1 MTNRAEAKI
10 YVTTEDDTAEGLRKI
25 SVNLS
30 NVFQN
35 IDKSLSD
42 INNNQQK
49 STKSTKDM
57 SNSFATMGKTI
68 AVVAVGFGTIWA
80 GFKVG
85 QAALG
90 GIVSLASK
98 LKDTTYDLYKNGLDE
113 AMDLETAKNGLAGI
127 ISSVYKIKKD
137 GIELVGGDK
146 FIAATTE
153 AEAAVKR
160 LQVAAAQSGASF
172 KELLDAFN
180 SGVGNGAGLGL
191 TISQVEKFAVVVAN
205 AAKATGVQEGG
216 MAQELNALLT
226 GEVTNDA
233 KIASSLGVGPSGKNR
248 QAYLTALKKG
258 GDEAYKYLMGLMAS
272 FGFAIERQANSLAGI
287 FDAFKDGAKN
297 LSAEIASGLSKELL
311 NLKPIIESV
320 FDKNTNTLTKDFDG
334 LKATL
339 QTIGSLLGKVIVEAA
354 KMAYQWLAGISKLLL
369 ENPELLD
376 KLIFQ
381 LKKSWLQFQLA
392 VIDTITVL
400 AKVYDQV
407 KKIVDYFNQTSDY
420 NDVVDSVKN
429 GGDVSSDMILEIALK
444 GRVTNKKETE
454 KAMEK
459 SAEAYTNFARK
470 TIQDSLDNLK
480 IDDTVSK
487 SVRENVKKI
496 DEQTKA
502 IEAAANGTASSGIT
516 LGADKR
522 VNTDENKKN
531 LDKML
536 DLQKIF
542 FDKTKHNI
550 DLESKYNELNYNNR
564 FKTAE
569 EFYSSK
575 EDLMK
580 KDFNNEMSYIDSQIT
595 AIQGLI
601 SDKKLLTQDDR
612 DSKEKQLNELL
623 NQRNMLE
630 SEYAFK
636 IKDSYYQR
644 IKEINELQK
653 STKQFKAS
661 IDEMLGLT
669 KQASVIRLSI
679 EIDGLNK
686 NFANDEEMLGLIE
699 QYKEL
704 KLLQIETS
712 DITSVLDNKEQNLN
726 KARDSNKT
734 DLLSYYEEMNSLIQ
748 QRIDLYQKELDLL
761 TSSGANESNS
771 ERVRQLKT
779 SIDDLKNSTRN
790 FSDDL
795 KENWRG
801 EFDTFFTSVIDGTK
815 SVKDA
820 FRDMINNITNYITK
834 FAAQGLMDQ
843 LFNTGESTGKSG
855 GFGGLIDSAAGW
867 VSGLFSGG
875 ARATGG
881 FVDAGKPYL
890 VGEGGRPEIFVPNT
904 SGYVM
909 NASRSND
916 LMNNGGSNGTVNNYY
931 NIYAN
936 NPKEFENSKSQ
947 ILSAGYQAASVA
959 NRRNN

>member
-85 QAALG
+85 QAALS

-248 QAYLTALKKG
+248 QAYLQALKKG

-272 FGFAIERQANSLAGI
+272 FSFAIERQANSLAGI

-297 LSAEIASGLSKELL
+297 LSAEISSGLSKELL
-311 NLKPIIESV
+311 NLKPIIESI

-354 KMAYQWLAGISKLLL
+354 QKAYEWLSSVSKLLL
-369 ENPELLD
+369 KNPELLD
-376 KLIFQ
+376 KLVFQ
-381 LKKSWLQFQLA
+381 LRKNWLQFQLA
-392 VIDTITVL
+392 VIDTVTVL

-429 GGDVSSDMILEIALK
+429 GGNVSSDMILEIALK

-454 KAMEK
+454 KSMEQ
-459 SAEAYTNFARK
+459 SAQGYTNDYRK
-470 TIQDSLDNLK
+470 KIQDSLNNLTLDNTASKIFSDSLK
-480 IDDTVSK
+480 QIDEDRKNLANLSK
-487 SVRENVKKI
+487 NTAGIETSADKKI
-496 DEQTKA
+496 
-502 IEAAANGTASSGIT
+502 NTA
-516 LGADKR
+516 
-522 VNTDENKKN
+522 ENKKN
-531 LDKML
+531 LDKIL
-536 DLQKIF
+536 DLQKLF
-542 FDKTKHNI
+542 FDKTKYNI

-595 AIQGLI
+595 AIRGLI
-601 SDKKLLTQDDR
+601 GDKKLLTQDDR
-612 DSKEKQLNELL
+612 ESKEKQLNELL

-636 IKDSYYQR
+636 VKDSYYQR

-679 EIDGLNK
+679 EIDDLNK
-686 NFANDEEMLGLIE
+686 NFANDEEMLELIE

-712 DITSVLDNKEQNLN
+712 DITSILDNKEQNLN

-734 DLLSYYEEMNSLIQ
+734 DLLSYYEEMNLLIQ

-843 LFNTGESTGKSG
+843 LFNTGGSTGKSG

-867 VSGLFSGG
+867 VSGLFGG
-875 ARATGG
+875 RATGG
-881 FVDAGKPYL
+881 FVDKGKPYL

-909 NASRSND
+909 NASRTND
-916 LMNNGGSNGTVNNYY
+916 LMNSNVSSGTVNNYY

-947 ILSAGYQAASVA
+947 ILSAGYQAASIA